1 MKVVIDSNVLV
12 VAIGKRSRF
21 RPIWDAFVNG
31 DYQLI
36 ISEEIVHE
44 YEEILNEH
52 SAAGAAELVMEILSE
67 SPDVIYRYIYYA
79 WDVIK
84 ADPDDNKFFDAAVAG
99 DADFLVTNDA
109 HFNEAKELKF
119 PIVNIIN
126 ADKFLEILEKEK

>member
-1 MKVVIDSNVLV
+1 MDSNVLV

-21 RPIWDAFVNG
+21 KLIWDAFING

-36 ISEEIVHE
+36 ISEEIVLE

-52 SAAGAAELVMEILSE
+52 SAAGTAELVMEILSE
-67 SPDVIYRYIYYA
+67 SPDVIYKYTYYA

-109 HFNEAKELKF
+109 HFNDAKKLKF
-119 PIVNIIN
+119 PAVNIIN
-126 ADKFLEILEKEK
+126 ADKFLKILEKEK